1 LVYVA
6 LNSDAWLTRKKGYVF
21 QTWAE
26 RAEILREC
34 RSVFHVLPVQD
45 DDDTVCSAIMSLQS
59 DYFANGG
66 DRTTPNEKENIACKA
81 SGTKQLFRH
90 RRAKSTVVQLS
101 HRENSSNQSRR
112 SVSDF
117 VSRRSGIWLSLAYCW
132 GQHCTGRF

>member
-1 LVYVA
+1 VLVSGGFDPLHRGHVALLQGASGYGLVYVA

-81 SGTKQLFRH
+81 SGTKQLFGIGGQ
-90 RRAKSTVVQLS
+90 KVQSSSSLIEKILT
-101 HRENSSNQSRR
+101 HREK
-112 SVSDF
+112 
-117 VSRRSGIWLSLAYCW
+117 
-132 GQHCTGRF
+132 T